1 MEVLRYKLENTYLLQ
16 VSTTDISLSWY
27 KFSVRVKS
35 PLEYCDYES
44 NTEGELSLYDYA
56 TKDLQVVDKTSW
68 GKCRPVFFETNT
80 YSFSIHFYHLK
91 EGTKPKIIHPDKRV
105 EEMFNVESVSGGWL
119 LMGTINF
126 LNEPGRF
133 DLCLSYT
140 TEDGNQHT
148 DHLYFDV
155 VSPKLDTKADLNTII
170 TEIRQQYDDLVFRYL
185 TLTFQQYS
193 MGGEVNNDLI
203 WLAIF
208 KEIIDGYIHAVR
220 YILHRPHQR
229 YVRNEEYSRIE
240 KIKRPSNWLTEKYV
254 EDSIEDPEKALRNY
268 YQHTYIEP
276 TEDTRENRF
285 VKHTIDRI
293 SERFNRV
300 VAHIIEGNNGKVSEN
315 ELGELEDKVKDLQQ
329 LRNASLFRTVGR
341 FDGFKQESLVL
352 QQRTGYAQV
361 YRYWMLLQSGL
372 QLVDGSTAVGV
383 LPIWQLYELWC
394 FLMVKKLTFEV
405 LNIDPHNPDDIKNY
419 IKENKETAFN
429 PFADSEM
436 QDKVEITNP
445 ANHDVIEIGYQYV
458 YNRTENEADIHSL
471 TSIQKPDI
479 VMRIHK
485 ADTDFVLTY
494 LFDAKYRVLGDEE
507 MSDMIARE
515 QYDEP
520 VPDTLNQ
527 MHRYRDALYYGSK
540 SDQNFAKE
548 VIGGYILFPGR
559 VSSQTI
565 IEDFDKGNQNRLP
578 YFIKSIFEVNI
589 GAFPLL
595 PSEPTGR
602 TILTHFIR
610 KIVVEQN
617 VYEQIRDSVPQKGLA
632 YTVSLEDTVLVGYYK
647 NEDSFNL
654 IKKHHI
660 YYVRAGFRNGSLA
673 ILPGIERVKYVL
685 LYNGKSRALFEL
697 QSAGPVIVSG
707 DDLRDKKFDVSGKY
721 YFGFR
726 LKNAIPVVTFEG
738 KNYDVVN
745 IMSSSNPYDK
755 KPYIASMKDLLATKD
770 AKNS

>member
-1 MEVLRYKLENTYLLQ
+1 MEVLRYRIEDTYLLQ
-16 VSTTDISLSWY
+16 VSTTDIGPSWY
-27 KFSVRVKS
+27 KFSARVNS
-35 PLEYCDYES
+35 PSEYCDYES
-44 NTEGELSLYDYA
+44 NTDGELSLYDY
-56 TKDLQVVDKTSW
+56 KVRDLKVVDKTCW
-68 GKCRPVFFETNT
+68 EKCHPVFFETNI

-105 EEMFNVESVSGGWL
+105 EDMFNVESISGGWL

-140 TEDGNQHT
+140 TADGRQHT
-148 DHLYFDV
+148 DHLFFDV
-155 VSPKLDTKADLNTII
+155 VSPKLDTKADLGTII

-193 MGGEVNNDLI
+193 MGGEINNDLI

-229 YVRNEEYSRIE
+229 YVHNEEYSRIE
-240 KIKRPSNWLTEKYV
+240 RIKRPSNRLTEKYV
-254 EDSIEDPEKALRNY
+254 EDSIDDPEKALRTY
-268 YQHTYIEP
+268 YRHSYIES

-293 SERFNRV
+293 SDRFGRV
-300 VAHIIEGNNGKVSEN
+300 VTHIIEGNNGKVSEN
-315 ELGELEDKVKDLQQ
+315 EIGELKDKIKVLQQ

-341 FDGFKQESLVL
+341 FDGFKQESIVL

-361 YRYWMLLQSGL
+361 YRYWMLLQNGL

-405 LNIDPHNPDDIKNY
+405 LNIDPHNPEHIKKY

-436 QDKVEITNP
+436 KDAVEITNP
-445 ANHDVIEIGYQYV
+445 DSGDIIEIGYQYV
-458 YNRTENEADIHSL
+458 YNRTEEKADMHSL
-471 TSIQKPDI
+471 TAEQKPDI

-485 ADTDFVLTY
+485 ADTGFVLTY
-494 LFDAKYRVLGDEE
+494 LFDAKYRVLGDEI
-507 MSDMIARE
+507 MSDVIVKE
-515 QYDEP
+515 KFDEP

-540 SDQNFAKE
+540 SNQNFSKE

-559 VSSQTI
+559 ISSKTMV
-565 IEDFDKGNQNRLP
+565 EDFDNGDKDKLP
-578 YFIKSIFEVNI
+578 YFIRSIFDVNI

-595 PSEPTGR
+595 PNEPTGR
-602 TILTHFIR
+602 TLLSHFIR

-617 VYEQIRDSVPQKGLA
+617 VYEQISDSVPQKGLT
-632 YTVSLEDTVLVGYYK
+632 YTISIEDTVLVGYYK
-647 NEDSFNL
+647 NDDTLNL
-654 IKKHHI
+654 IKKNHV
-660 YYVRAGFRNGSLA
+660 YYVRAGFRKGSLA
-673 ILPGIERVKYVL
+673 ILPGIDRVKYVL
-685 LYNGKSRALFEL
+685 LYNGKTRLLFEL
-697 QSAGPVIVSG
+697 QSLGPVIISG
-707 DDLRDKKFDVSGKY
+707 DDLREKQFDVSGEY

-726 LKNAIPVVTFEG
+726 LKDTIPVVTYDG

-745 IMSSSNPYDK
+745 IMSSQNPYDK
-755 KPYIASMKDLLATKD
+755 KPYIVSMKDLIKH
-770 AKNS
+770 